1 MKKDKYEQIIEYIL
15 ENQDKFYRLAYSY
28 VREKEGAMDIVQNAI
43 CKALEHYKSLRE
55 ISARKTWFYRI
66 LVNES
71 IDYIR
76 IYKKEIQVEEPKLM
90 REETFLMQ
98 SAETQKEELENTIQA
113 ERLYIKIQT
122 LPEELRHIIELHYFE
137 ELTLVEIAKI
147 MDMNLSTVKAKLYRG
162 LKKIKIEMEDQA
174 IWEE

>member
-15 ENQDKFYRLAYSY
+15 ENQDKFYRLAFSY
-28 VREKEGAMDIVQNAI
+28 VREKDGAMDIVQNAI
-43 CKALEHYKSLRE
+43 CKALEYYKSLRD
-55 ISARKTWFYRI
+55 IGALKTWFYRI

-71 IDYIR
+71 VNYIR
-76 IYKKEIQVEEPKLM
+76 TYKKEIQVEKPEMLQGEALFEQSLEQKN
-90 REETFLMQ
+90 EEW
-98 SAETQKEELENTIQA
+98 ENTIEA
-113 ERLYIKIQT
+113 KRLYEKIQA

-147 MDMNLSTVKAKLYRG
+147 MDLNLSTVKAKLYRG
-162 LKKIKIEMEDQA
+162 LKKIRIEMEDQA